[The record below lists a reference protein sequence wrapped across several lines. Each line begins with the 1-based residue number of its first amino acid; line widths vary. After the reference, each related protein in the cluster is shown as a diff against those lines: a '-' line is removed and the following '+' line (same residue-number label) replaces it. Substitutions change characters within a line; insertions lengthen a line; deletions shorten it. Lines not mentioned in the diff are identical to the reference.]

1 MQDKNAKIRKI
12 IQIVTITI
20 AIVVTVLLCL
30 YIVRLYDEEN
40 MHSFEELVNSFGV
53 WGGVFM
59 FLLQVEQVV
68 LAVIPGEPIELIL
81 GALYGTL
88 WGTLL
93 CIAGIV
99 CGTALIYILVQKLGK
114 SFVEKIIDFPKKKQF
129 QKLKFLHDPV
139 KRDTFMFF
147 LMFIPGTPK
156 DLLTYLA
163 PFTGISL
170 LRILMITAVGR
181 VPSIITST
189 YVGSKLCSG
198 KPSAVY
204 HHLCRCRNH
213 RSLAGVYVIS
223 GVNTSCQRATPQK
236 PMGKTRVAM
245 ASGNAR
251 GSASYVEE
259 AVIQRQRGLCD
270 TIEQKLFCRGFSEE
284 QRPGYYI
291 QTFGCQQ
298 NEADSERMAGLAW
311 MMGYRPVSTPEKAEL
326 ILVNTCAIRE
336 HAEKKALSIIGGYK
350 HVKENNP
357 DVIIGV
363 GGCMVTQQHRADQL
377 KKSYPYV
384 DFVFDTGALHLL
396 PELIY
401 HAMTGGRRQ
410 FVLSDT
416 YAVTEGL
423 PIYREKPYKAWLSIM
438 YGCNNFC
445 SYCIVPYVRGRERSR
460 RPEAILEEAR
470 QLIAEGAKDITLLG
484 QNVNSYG
491 KDIGSVDIAS
501 LMRQI
506 CALPGDFRLRFMTSH
521 PKDASDALIAA
532 MAEEGKI
539 VPPFSFAGPIRIGCS
554 AAPNEPE
561 IYGWG
566 VHAYY

>member
-1 MQDKNAKIRKI
+1 MAS
-12 IQIVTITI
+12 
-20 AIVVTVLLCL
+20 
-30 YIVRLYDEEN
+30 EN
-40 MHSFEELVNSFGV
+40 MTV
-53 WGGVFM
+53 
-59 FLLQVEQVV
+59 
-68 LAVIPGEPIELIL
+68 
-81 GALYGTL
+81 
-88 WGTLL
+88 
-93 CIAGIV
+93 
-99 CGTALIYILVQKLGK
+99 
-114 SFVEKIIDFPKKKQF
+114 
-129 QKLKFLHDPV
+129 
-139 KRDTFMFF
+139 
-147 LMFIPGTPK
+147 
-156 DLLTYLA
+156 
-163 PFTGISL
+163 
-170 LRILMITAVGR
+170 
-181 VPSIITST
+181 
-189 YVGSKLCSG
+189 
-198 KPSAVY
+198 
-204 HHLCRCRNH
+204 
-213 RSLAGVYVIS
+213 
-223 GVNTSCQRATPQK
+223 
-236 PMGKTRVAM
+236 
-245 ASGNAR
+245 
-251 GSASYVEE
+251 SYVEE
-259 AVIQRQRGLCD
+259 AVIQRQHSLCD
-270 TIEQKLFCRGFSEE
+270 TIEQELFCRGFSEE

-363 GGCMVTQQHRADQL
+363 GGCMVTQQYRADQL
-377 KKSYPYV
+377 KNSYPYV

-416 YAVTEGL
+416 YAVAEGL

-532 MAEEGKI
+532 MVEEEKI
-539 VPPFSFAGPIRIGCS
+539 VPHFHLPVQSGSDAVLRRMNRKYTAGEYMRIIEKLKNSVPDVSLTSDIIVGFPGETEADFQATLDLIKAVRYDAIFSFIYSPRKGTPAAAMDGQISKEVSSRRFERLLSLQQEISRERNQRFVGRTVRALCEEVSKTDPNNMTARGDSPRPIHFVNNGVSIGEYCNLEIVAADTFSLYGELRI
-554 AAPNEPE
+554 
-561 IYGWG
+561 
-566 VHAYY
+566 

>member
-1 MQDKNAKIRKI
+1 MAS
-12 IQIVTITI
+12 
-20 AIVVTVLLCL
+20 
-30 YIVRLYDEEN
+30 EN
-40 MHSFEELVNSFGV
+40 MTV
-53 WGGVFM
+53 
-59 FLLQVEQVV
+59 
-68 LAVIPGEPIELIL
+68 
-81 GALYGTL
+81 
-88 WGTLL
+88 
-93 CIAGIV
+93 
-99 CGTALIYILVQKLGK
+99 
-114 SFVEKIIDFPKKKQF
+114 
-129 QKLKFLHDPV
+129 
-139 KRDTFMFF
+139 
-147 LMFIPGTPK
+147 
-156 DLLTYLA
+156 
-163 PFTGISL
+163 
-170 LRILMITAVGR
+170 
-181 VPSIITST
+181 
-189 YVGSKLCSG
+189 
-198 KPSAVY
+198 
-204 HHLCRCRNH
+204 
-213 RSLAGVYVIS
+213 
-223 GVNTSCQRATPQK
+223 
-236 PMGKTRVAM
+236 
-245 ASGNAR
+245 
-251 GSASYVEE
+251 SYVEE
-259 AVIQRQRGLCD
+259 AVIQRQHSLCD
-270 TIEQKLFCRGFSEE
+270 TIEQELFCRGFSEE

-363 GGCMVTQQHRADQL
+363 GGCMVTQQYRADQL
-377 KKSYPYV
+377 KNSYPYV

-416 YAVTEGL
+416 YAVAEGL

-532 MAEEGKI
+532 MVEEEKI
-539 VPPFSFAGPIRIGCS
+539 VPHFHLPVQSGSDAVLRRMNRKYTAGEYMRIIEKLKNSVPDVSLTSDIIVGFPGETEADFQATLDLIKAVRYDAIFSFIYSPRKGTPAAAMDGQISKEVSSRRFERLLSLQQEISRERNQRFVGRTVRALCEEVSKTDPNKMTARGDSPRPIHFVNNGVSIGEYCNLEIVAADTFSLYGELRI
-554 AAPNEPE
+554 
-561 IYGWG
+561 
-566 VHAYY
+566 

>member
-1 MQDKNAKIRKI
+1 
-12 IQIVTITI
+12 
-20 AIVVTVLLCL
+20 
-30 YIVRLYDEEN
+30 
-40 MHSFEELVNSFGV
+40 
-53 WGGVFM
+53 
-59 FLLQVEQVV
+59 
-68 LAVIPGEPIELIL
+68 
-81 GALYGTL
+81 
-88 WGTLL
+88 
-93 CIAGIV
+93 
-99 CGTALIYILVQKLGK
+99 
-114 SFVEKIIDFPKKKQF
+114 
-129 QKLKFLHDPV
+129 
-139 KRDTFMFF
+139 
-147 LMFIPGTPK
+147 
-156 DLLTYLA
+156 
-163 PFTGISL
+163 
-170 LRILMITAVGR
+170 
-181 VPSIITST
+181 
-189 YVGSKLCSG
+189 
-198 KPSAVY
+198 
-204 HHLCRCRNH
+204 
-213 RSLAGVYVIS
+213 
-223 GVNTSCQRATPQK
+223 
-236 PMGKTRVAM
+236 MGKTRVTM
-245 ASGNAR
+245 ASENMTV
-251 GSASYVEE
+251 SYVEE
-259 AVIQRQRGLCD
+259 AVIQRQHSLCD
-270 TIEQKLFCRGFSEE
+270 TIEQELFCRGFSEE

-363 GGCMVTQQHRADQL
+363 GGCMVTQQYRADQL
-377 KKSYPYV
+377 KNSYPYV

-416 YAVTEGL
+416 YAVAEGL

-532 MAEEGKI
+532 MVEEEKI
-539 VPPFSFAGPIRIGCS
+539 VPHFHLPVQSGSDAVLRRMNRKYTAGEYMRIIEKLKNSVPDVSLTSDIIVGFPGETEADFQATLDLIKAVRYDAIFSFIYSPRKGTPAAAMDGQISKEVSSRRFERLLSLQQEISRERNQRFVGRTVRALCEEVSKTDPNKMTARGDSPRPIHFVNNGVSIGEYCNLEIVAADTFSLYGELRI
-554 AAPNEPE
+554 
-561 IYGWG
+561 
-566 VHAYY
+566 

>member
-1 MQDKNAKIRKI
+1 M
-12 IQIVTITI
+12 TS
-20 AIVVTVLLCL
+20 
-30 YIVRLYDEEN
+30 EN
-40 MHSFEELVNSFGV
+40 M
-53 WGGVFM
+53 
-59 FLLQVEQVV
+59 
-68 LAVIPGEPIELIL
+68 
-81 GALYGTL
+81 
-88 WGTLL
+88 
-93 CIAGIV
+93 
-99 CGTALIYILVQKLGK
+99 TA
-114 SFVEKIIDFPKKKQF
+114 P
-129 QKLKFLHDPV
+129 H
-139 KRDTFMFF
+139 
-147 LMFIPGTPK
+147 
-156 DLLTYLA
+156 
-163 PFTGISL
+163 
-170 LRILMITAVGR
+170 
-181 VPSIITST
+181 
-189 YVGSKLCSG
+189 
-198 KPSAVY
+198 
-204 HHLCRCRNH
+204 
-213 RSLAGVYVIS
+213 
-223 GVNTSCQRATPQK
+223 
-236 PMGKTRVAM
+236 
-245 ASGNAR
+245 
-251 GSASYVEE
+251 VEE
-259 AVIQRQRGLCD
+259 AVIQRQRSLCD
-270 TIEQKLFCRGFSEE
+270 TIEQELFSRGFGEE

-357 DVIIGV
+357 NVIIGV
-363 GGCMVTQQHRADQL
+363 SGCMVTQQYRADQL
-377 KKSYPYV
+377 KNSYPYV

-416 YAVTEGL
+416 YAVAEGL

-532 MAEEGKI
+532 MAEEEKI
-539 VPPFSFAGPIRIGCS
+539 VPHFHLPVQSGSDAVLRRMNRKYTAGEYMRIIEKLKNRVPDVSLTSDIIVGFPGETEADFQATLDLIEAVRYDAIFSFIYSPRKGTPAAAMDGQISKEVSSRRFERLLSLQQEISRERNQRFVGRTVRALCEEVSKTDPDKMTARGDSPRPIHFVNNGVSIGEYCNLEIV
-554 AAPNEPE
+554 AADTFSL
-561 IYGWG
+561 YGELRK
-566 VHAYY
+566 